1 MKSLSRKSGVVLL
14 FFFAIFVYGE
24 AWGAD
29 WKAFGSDSNTVSF
42 YDKENISHS
51 SNDIVRVS
59 IKVVYTPA
67 GVSDLVHSYGQ
78 RYRGLDHKV
87 SLFELN
93 CKDKMIR
100 LLSSTWY
107 WADGREITPY
117 SNPNDKWYS
126 IDPESSLDSLRKEV
140 CR

>member
-14 FFFAIFVYGE
+14 FLFTILVYGE
-24 AWGAD
+24 ARGAD

-67 GVSDLVHSYGQ
+67 GVSDLVHHYGN

-87 SLFELN
+87 SLLELN

-100 LLSSTWY
+100 FLSSTWY
-107 WADGREITPY
+107 WLDGRTVAPY
-117 SNPNDKWYS
+117 SNTTDKWYP
-126 IDPESSLDSLRKEV
+126 IDPESSGENLRKEV
-140 CR
+140 CK

>member
-1 MKSLSRKSGVVLL
+1 MRSLLHKSGVVLL
-14 FFFAIFVYGE
+14 FLFTILVYEE

-29 WKAFGSDSNTVSF
+29 WKTFGSDSNTVSF

-51 SNDIVRVS
+51 SSDIVRVS
-59 IKVVYTPA
+59 IEVVYTPT
-67 GVSDLVHSYGQ
+67 GVSDLVHTYGN

-117 SNPNDKWYS
+117 LTPNNKWYS
-126 IDPESSLDSLRKEV
+126 IIPESSEEDLQNEV